1 MKKPPPTATSAAKSQ
16 ASVGK
21 TLTKQPRFARMPG
34 CKPIPQGFVSVWAQA
49 NLRSKLTR
57 EAVAVAK
64 IQIRQRHYVPM
75 LGCKQSLQPTRRRRA
90 YLYSGGDKT
99 ARSTFLRWRLT
110 FRLCRN
116 Q

>member
-1 MKKPPPTATSAAKSQ
+1 MVRLRAIA
-16 ASVGK
+16 
-21 TLTKQPRFARMPG
+21 
-34 CKPIPQGFVSVWAQA
+34 AQA
-49 NLRSKLTR
+49 NLRSKLNR
-57 EAVAVAK
+57 EAVAEAK
-64 IQIRQRHYVPM
+64 IQIRQPHFARM

-99 ARSTFLRWRLT
+99 VRSTFLRWRLT